1 MAGKMTARARPQ
13 HLGHTLRRLI
23 AYMGHA
29 RLSLLAVAVLVSISA
44 IANLVGTYMVRP
56 VVNAL
61 ESGHAEQLPGLVAF
75 TAAVYAVGVLSAF
88 GYTQTMVRA
97 AQKVVYDIRRD
108 LFSHIQKL
116 PLSYFDRMRSGDV
129 MSFFTN
135 DVDTIAEAL
144 NNSFANLVQATI
156 QMVGTMVVLFV
167 LNWQLTLITVACD
180 IVLALYVRY
189 SGSRSGRFFAAQQA
203 ALGSLDGYVEE
214 MVSGQKVVKVFNH
227 EAANMRAFD
236 TRNEDLRRSGAFAQ
250 QYAATMVPA
259 TVCIGYA
266 NYAIVA
272 VAGALLAVNG
282 LADVGALASYV
293 VFVRQ
298 AAMPINQFTSLG
310 NFLLNALAGAE
321 RLFAAMELEPEVDEG
336 RVTLERTGGDSWAWR
351 VPDGMGVGAYGKLVP
366 VAAGASCGVGDAGG
380 RTDAERSGAVALSTV
395 PAEDGTLLAVGSIP
409 LRGDVRFHEVDF
421 GYVPDRLVLKG
432 LNLFAKP
439 GQKIAFVG
447 STGAGKTTITNLINR
462 FYEIDAGEITF
473 DGIDVRHIAKAD
485 LRRSLGI
492 VLQDTHL
499 FTGTIAENIRFGK
512 LDATDEEVRAAAEA
526 ACADSFIRR
535 LPAGY
540 DTMVTADGANLS
552 QGQRQL
558 LAIARVAVAD
568 PPVLILD
575 EATSSIDTRTEKLIE
590 RGMDR
595 IMQGRTTF
603 MIAHRLSTV
612 RNADAIIV
620 LEHGRIVERGTHEQ
634 LMALGGQYASTARK
648 QESGEVDD
656 DE

>member
-1 MAGKMTARARPQ
+1 MAGKTTARARPKN
-13 HLGHTLRRLI
+13 LRHTLARLL

-29 RLSLLAVAVLVSISA
+29 KLSLLVVAVLVSISA
-44 IANLVGTYMVRP
+44 VANLVGTYMVRP

-61 ESGHAEQLPGLVAF
+61 EAGRAEELPGLVIF
-75 TAAVYAVGVLSAF
+75 TAVVYALGVLSAL

-108 LFSHIQKL
+108 LFSHIQRL
-116 PLSYFDRMRSGDV
+116 PLSYFDRSRTGDV

-135 DVDTIAEAL
+135 DVDTVAEAL
-144 NNSFANLVQATI
+144 NNSFANLIQATI
-156 QMVGTMVVLFV
+156 QMVGTLAVLFI
-167 LNWQLTLITVACD
+167 LNWQLTLITVVCDLIIACY
-180 IVLALYVRY
+180 IKY
-189 SGSRSGRFFAAQQA
+189 SGSRSGRFFAAQQE

-227 EAANMRAFD
+227 EAANVAEF
-236 TRNEDLRRSGAFAQ
+236 TERNEELRQAGTSAQ
-250 QYAATMVPA
+250 AYAATMVPA
-259 TVCIGYA
+259 VVCIGYA

-272 VAGALLAVNG
+272 VAGALLAING
-282 LADVGALASYV
+282 LVDVGALASYV

-298 AAMPINQFTSLG
+298 AAMPINQFTQLG

-336 RVTLERTGGDSWAWR
+336 TVTLAQTGSNSWAWEI
-351 VPDGMGVGAYGKLVP
+351 PAGMGVGAYGKLVP
-366 VAAGASCGVGDAGG
+366 VERGAEPMEVGATGEELPAAA
-380 RTDAERSGAVALSTV
+380 SGALAQTT
-395 PAEDGTLLAVGSIP
+395 ARGTDGTLLACGRIP
-409 LRGDVRFHEVDF
+409 LRGDVRFHDVDF
-421 GYVPDRLVLKG
+421 GYVPDTLVLKG

-462 FYEIDAGEITF
+462 FYEINAGEITF
-473 DGIDVRHIAKAD
+473 DGIDVRRIAKPD

-499 FTGTIAENIRFGK
+499 FTGTIADNIRFGK
-512 LDATDEEVRAAAEA
+512 LDATDEEVRAAAKA

-535 LPAGY
+535 LPQGY
-540 DTMVTADGANLS
+540 DTMVTSDGANLS

-595 IMQGRTTF
+595 IMEGRTTF

-634 LMALGGQYASTARK
+634 LLAQH
-648 QESGEVDD
+648 GEYWELYQGLKELD
-656 DE
+656 

>member
-1 MAGKMTARARPQ
+1 MAGKTTARARPKN
-13 HLGHTLRRLI
+13 LRHTLARLL

-29 RLSLLAVAVLVSISA
+29 KLSLLVVAVLVSISA
-44 IANLVGTYMVRP
+44 VANLVGTYMVRP

-61 ESGHAEQLPGLVAF
+61 EAGRAEELPGLVIF
-75 TAAVYAVGVLSAF
+75 TAVVYALGVLSAL

-108 LFSHIQKL
+108 LFSHIQRL
-116 PLSYFDRMRSGDV
+116 PLSYFDRSRTGDV

-135 DVDTIAEAL
+135 DVDTVAEAL
-144 NNSFANLVQATI
+144 NNSFANLIQATI
-156 QMVGTMVVLFV
+156 QMVGTLAVLFI
-167 LNWQLTLITVACD
+167 LNWQLTLITVVCDLIIACY
-180 IVLALYVRY
+180 IKY
-189 SGSRSGRFFAAQQA
+189 SGSRSGRFFAAQQE

-227 EAANMRAFD
+227 EAANVAEF
-236 TRNEDLRRSGAFAQ
+236 TERNEELRQAGTSAQ
-250 QYAATMVPA
+250 AYAATMVPA
-259 TVCIGYA
+259 VVCIGYA

-272 VAGALLAVNG
+272 VAGALLAING
-282 LADVGALASYV
+282 LVDVGALASYV

-298 AAMPINQFTSLG
+298 AAMPINQFTQLG

-336 RVTLERTGGDSWAWR
+336 TVTLAQTGSNSWAWEI
-351 VPDGMGVGAYGKLVP
+351 PAGMGVGAYGKLVP
-366 VAAGASCGVGDAGG
+366 VERGAEPMEVGATGEELPA
-380 RTDAERSGAVALSTV
+380 TASGALAQTT
-395 PAEDGTLLAVGSIP
+395 ARGTDGTLLACGRIP
-409 LRGDVRFHEVDF
+409 LRGDVRFHDVDF
-421 GYVPDRLVLKG
+421 GYVPDTLVLKG

-462 FYEIDAGEITF
+462 FYEINAGEITF
-473 DGIDVRHIAKAD
+473 DGIDVRHIAKPD

-499 FTGTIAENIRFGK
+499 FTGTIADNIRFGK
-512 LDATDEEVRAAAEA
+512 LDATDEEVRAAAKA

-535 LPAGY
+535 LPQGY
-540 DTMVTADGANLS
+540 DTMVTSDGANLS

-595 IMQGRTTF
+595 IMEGRTTF

-634 LMALGGQYASTARK
+634 LLAQH
-648 QESGEVDD
+648 GEYWELYQGLKELD
-656 DE
+656 

>member
-156 QMVGTMVVLFV
+156 QMVSTMVVLFV

-282 LADVGALASYV
+282 LVDVGALASYV

-366 VAAGASCGVGDAGG
+366 VAAGASCGVGAAGG
-380 RTDAERSGAVALSTV
+380 RTGAERSGAVALSSA

-634 LMALGGQYASTARK
+634 LLEQH
-648 QESGEVDD
+648 GEYWELYQGLKELD
-656 DE
+656 

>member
-1 MAGKMTARARPQ
+1 MAGKTTARARPKN
-13 HLGHTLRRLI
+13 LRHTLARLL

-29 RLSLLAVAVLVSISA
+29 KLSLLVVAVLVSISA
-44 IANLVGTYMVRP
+44 VANLVGTYMVRP

-61 ESGHAEQLPGLVAF
+61 EAGRAEELPGLVIF
-75 TAAVYAVGVLSAF
+75 TAVVYALGVLSAL

-108 LFSHIQKL
+108 LFSHIQRL
-116 PLSYFDRMRSGDV
+116 PLSYFDRSRTGDV

-135 DVDTIAEAL
+135 DVDTVAEAL
-144 NNSFANLVQATI
+144 NNSFANLIQATI
-156 QMVGTMVVLFV
+156 QMVGTLAVLFI
-167 LNWQLTLITVACD
+167 LNWQLTLITVVCDLIIACY
-180 IVLALYVRY
+180 IKY
-189 SGSRSGRFFAAQQA
+189 SGSRSGRFFAAQQE

-227 EAANMRAFD
+227 EAANVAEF
-236 TRNEDLRRSGAFAQ
+236 TERNEELRQAGTSAQ
-250 QYAATMVPA
+250 AYAATMVPA
-259 TVCIGYA
+259 VVCIGYA

-272 VAGALLAVNG
+272 VAGALLAING
-282 LADVGALASYV
+282 LVDVGALASYV

-298 AAMPINQFTSLG
+298 AAMPINQFTQLG

-336 RVTLERTGGDSWAWR
+336 TVTLAQTGSNSWAWEI
-351 VPDGMGVGAYGKLVP
+351 PAGMGVGAYGKLVP
-366 VAAGASCGVGDAGG
+366 VERGAEPMEVGATGEELPAAA
-380 RTDAERSGAVALSTV
+380 SGALAQTT
-395 PAEDGTLLAVGSIP
+395 ARGTDGTLLACGRIP
-409 LRGDVRFHEVDF
+409 LRGDVRFHDVDF
-421 GYVPDRLVLKG
+421 GYVPDTLVLKG

-462 FYEIDAGEITF
+462 FYEINAGEITF
-473 DGIDVRHIAKAD
+473 DGIDVRHIAKPD

-499 FTGTIAENIRFGK
+499 FTGTIADNIRFGK
-512 LDATDEEVRAAAEA
+512 LDATDEEVRAAAKA

-535 LPAGY
+535 LPQGY
-540 DTMVTADGANLS
+540 DTMVTSDGANLS

-595 IMQGRTTF
+595 IMEGRTTF

-634 LMALGGQYASTARK
+634 LLAQH
-648 QESGEVDD
+648 GEYWELYQGLKELD
-656 DE
+656 

>member
-282 LADVGALASYV
+282 LVDVGALASYV

-366 VAAGASCGVGDAGG
+366 VAAGASCGVGAAGG
-380 RTDAERSGAVALSTV
+380 RTDAERSGAVALSTA

-421 GYVPDRLVLKG
+421 GYVPDRLGLKG
-432 LNLFAKP
+432 LSLFAKP

-447 STGAGKTTITNLINR
+447 SSGAGKTTITNLINR

-634 LMALGGQYASTARK
+634 LLEQH
-648 QESGEVDD
+648 GEYWELYQGLKELD
-656 DE
+656 

>member
-1 MAGKMTARARPQ
+1 MAGKTTARARPKN
-13 HLGHTLRRLI
+13 LRHTLARLL

-29 RLSLLAVAVLVSISA
+29 KLSLLVVAVLVSISA
-44 IANLVGTYMVRP
+44 VANLVGTYMVRP

-61 ESGHAEQLPGLVAF
+61 EAGRAEELPGLVIF
-75 TAAVYAVGVLSAF
+75 TAVVYALGVLSAL

-108 LFSHIQKL
+108 LFSHIQRL
-116 PLSYFDRMRSGDV
+116 PLSYFDRSRTGDV

-135 DVDTIAEAL
+135 DVDTVAEAL
-144 NNSFANLVQATI
+144 NNSFANLIQATI
-156 QMVGTMVVLFV
+156 QMVGTLAVLFI
-167 LNWQLTLITVACD
+167 LNWQLTLITVVCDLIIACY
-180 IVLALYVRY
+180 IKY
-189 SGSRSGRFFAAQQA
+189 SGSRSGRFFAAQQE

-227 EAANMRAFD
+227 EAANVAEF
-236 TRNEDLRRSGAFAQ
+236 TGRNEELRQAGTSAQ
-250 QYAATMVPA
+250 AYAATMVPA
-259 TVCIGYA
+259 VVCIGYA

-272 VAGALLAVNG
+272 VAGALLAING
-282 LADVGALASYV
+282 LVDVGALASYV

-298 AAMPINQFTSLG
+298 AAMPINQFTQLG

-336 RVTLERTGGDSWAWR
+336 TVTLAQTGSNSWAWEI
-351 VPDGMGVGAYGKLVP
+351 PAGMGVGAYGKLVP
-366 VAAGASCGVGDAGG
+366 VERGAEPMEVGATGEELPA
-380 RTDAERSGAVALSTV
+380 TASGALAQTT
-395 PAEDGTLLAVGSIP
+395 ARGTDGTLLACGRIP
-409 LRGDVRFHEVDF
+409 LRGDVRFHDVDF
-421 GYVPDRLVLKG
+421 GYVPDTLVLKG

-462 FYEIDAGEITF
+462 FYEINAGEITF
-473 DGIDVRHIAKAD
+473 DGIDVRHIAKPD

-499 FTGTIAENIRFGK
+499 FTGTIADNIRFGK
-512 LDATDEEVRAAAEA
+512 LDATDEEVRAAAKA

-535 LPAGY
+535 LPQGY
-540 DTMVTADGANLS
+540 DTMVTSDGANLS

-595 IMQGRTTF
+595 IMEGRTTF

-634 LMALGGQYASTARK
+634 LLAQH
-648 QESGEVDD
+648 GEYWELYQGLKELD
-656 DE
+656 

>member
-1 MAGKMTARARPQ
+1 MAGKTTARARPKN
-13 HLGHTLRRLI
+13 LRHTLARLL

-29 RLSLLAVAVLVSISA
+29 KLSLLVVAVLVSISA
-44 IANLVGTYMVRP
+44 VANLVGTYMVRP

-61 ESGHAEQLPGLVAF
+61 EAGRAEELPGLVIF
-75 TAAVYAVGVLSAF
+75 TAVVYALVVLSAL

-108 LFSHIQKL
+108 LFSHIQRL
-116 PLSYFDRMRSGDV
+116 PLSYFDRSRTGDV

-135 DVDTIAEAL
+135 DVDTVAEAL
-144 NNSFANLVQATI
+144 NNSFANLIQATI
-156 QMVGTMVVLFV
+156 QMVGTLAVLFI
-167 LNWQLTLITVACD
+167 LNWQLTLITVVCDLIIACY
-180 IVLALYVRY
+180 IKY
-189 SGSRSGRFFAAQQA
+189 SGSRSGRFFAAQQE

-227 EAANMRAFD
+227 EAANVAEF
-236 TRNEDLRRSGAFAQ
+236 TERNEELRQAGTSAQ
-250 QYAATMVPA
+250 AYAATMVPA
-259 TVCIGYA
+259 VVCIGYA

-272 VAGALLAVNG
+272 VAGALLAING
-282 LADVGALASYV
+282 LVDVGALASYV

-298 AAMPINQFTSLG
+298 AAMPINQFTQLG

-336 RVTLERTGGDSWAWR
+336 TVTLAQTGSNSWAWEI
-351 VPDGMGVGAYGKLVP
+351 PAGMGVGAYGKLVP
-366 VAAGASCGVGDAGG
+366 VERGAEPMEVGATGEELPA
-380 RTDAERSGAVALSTV
+380 TASGALAQTT
-395 PAEDGTLLAVGSIP
+395 ARGTDGTLLACGRIP
-409 LRGDVRFHEVDF
+409 LRGDVRFHDVDF
-421 GYVPDRLVLKG
+421 GYVPDTLVLKG

-462 FYEIDAGEITF
+462 FYEINAGEITF
-473 DGIDVRHIAKAD
+473 DGIDVRHIAKPD

-499 FTGTIAENIRFGK
+499 FTGTIADNIRFGK
-512 LDATDEEVRAAAEA
+512 LDATDEEVRAAAKA
-526 ACADSFIRR
+526 ACADSLIRR
-535 LPAGY
+535 LPQGY
-540 DTMVTADGANLS
+540 DTMVTSDGANLS

-595 IMQGRTTF
+595 IMEGRTTF

-612 RNADAIIV
+612 RNADAIMV
-620 LEHGRIVERGTHEQ
+620 LEHGKIIERGTHEQ
-634 LMALGGQYASTARK
+634 LLALR
-648 QESGEVDD
+648 GEYWELYQGLKELD
-656 DE
+656 

>member
-1 MAGKMTARARPQ
+1 MAGKTTARARPKN
-13 HLGHTLRRLI
+13 LRHTLARLL

-29 RLSLLAVAVLVSISA
+29 KLSLLVVAVLVSISA
-44 IANLVGTYMVRP
+44 VANLVGTYMVRP

-61 ESGHAEQLPGLVAF
+61 EAGRAEELPGLVIF
-75 TAAVYAVGVLSAF
+75 TAVVYALGVLSAL
-88 GYTQTMVRA
+88 GYTQAMVRA

-108 LFSHIQKL
+108 LFSHIQRL
-116 PLSYFDRMRSGDV
+116 PLSYFDRSRTGDV

-135 DVDTIAEAL
+135 DVDTVAEAL
-144 NNSFANLVQATI
+144 NNSFANLIQATI
-156 QMVGTMVVLFV
+156 QMVGTLAVLFI
-167 LNWQLTLITVACD
+167 LNWQLTLITVVCDLIIACY
-180 IVLALYVRY
+180 IKY
-189 SGSRSGRFFAAQQA
+189 SGSRSGRFFAAQQE

-227 EAANMRAFD
+227 EAANVAEF
-236 TRNEDLRRSGAFAQ
+236 TERNEELRQAGTSAQ
-250 QYAATMVPA
+250 AYAATMVPA
-259 TVCIGYA
+259 VVCIGYA

-272 VAGALLAVNG
+272 VAGALLAING
-282 LADVGALASYV
+282 LVDVGALASYV

-298 AAMPINQFTSLG
+298 AAMPINQFTQLG

-336 RVTLERTGGDSWAWR
+336 TVTLAQTGSNSWAWEI
-351 VPDGMGVGAYGKLVP
+351 PAGMGVGAYGKLVP
-366 VAAGASCGVGDAGG
+366 VERGAEPMEVGATGEELPAAA
-380 RTDAERSGAVALSTV
+380 SGALAQTT
-395 PAEDGTLLAVGSIP
+395 ARGTDGTLLACGRIP
-409 LRGDVRFHEVDF
+409 LRGDVRFHDVDF
-421 GYVPDRLVLKG
+421 GYVPDTLVLKG

-462 FYEIDAGEITF
+462 FYEINAGEITF
-473 DGIDVRHIAKAD
+473 DGIDVRHIAKPD

-499 FTGTIAENIRFGK
+499 FTGTIADNIRFGK
-512 LDATDEEVRAAAEA
+512 LDATDEEVRAAAKA

-535 LPAGY
+535 LPQGY
-540 DTMVTADGANLS
+540 DTMVTSDGANLS

-595 IMQGRTTF
+595 IMEGRTTF

-634 LMALGGQYASTARK
+634 LLAQH
-648 QESGEVDD
+648 GEYWELYQGLKELD
-656 DE
+656 